1 MSGIREKK
9 CPMCGNTI
17 LDLGLSGDQD
27 ALCYACYRK
36 VAAGKADKKEAQ
48 EA

>member
-1 MSGIREKK
+1 MSGLREKN
-9 CPMCGNTI
+9 CPMCGYVI
-17 LDLGLSGDQD
+17 LDLGLSEDEG

-36 VAAGKADKKEAQ
+36 VAAQQKKVQ

>member
-9 CPMCGNTI
+9 CPMCGNSI
-17 LDLGLSGDQD
+17 LDLGLSGDED
-27 ALCYACYRK
+27 ALCFACYRK
-36 VAAGKADKKEAQ
+36 VAADKKEAQ

>member
-1 MSGIREKK
+1 MAGLKEKS
-9 CPMCGNTI
+9 CPMCGNLI
-17 LDLGLSGDQD
+17 LDLGLSGDEG

-36 VAAGKADKKEAQ
+36 VAAQQKKAQ

>member
-1 MSGIREKK
+1 MVTGLREKS
-9 CPMCGNTI
+9 CPMCGNVI
-17 LDLGLSGDQD
+17 LDLGLAGDEG

-36 VAAGKADKKEAQ
+36 VAASKKEAQ

>member
-1 MSGIREKK
+1 VVAGLREKS
-9 CPMCGNTI
+9 CPMCGNVI
-17 LDLGLSGDQD
+17 LDLGLTEDEG

-36 VAAGKADKKEAQ
+36 VAAQQKEAR